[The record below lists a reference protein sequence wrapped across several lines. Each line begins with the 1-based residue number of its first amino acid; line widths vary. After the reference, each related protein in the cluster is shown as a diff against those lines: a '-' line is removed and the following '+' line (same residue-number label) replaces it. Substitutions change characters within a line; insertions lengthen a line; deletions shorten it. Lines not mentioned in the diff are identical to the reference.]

1 MHRPCSIPLSPDCP
15 DPSRLSSGIRYPPA
29 LLLRSALRTAILGL
43 SVSDTPPPAPT
54 GADTGCKVGSDLSYC
69 RLATVPTKVNHL
81 MPW

>member
-43 SVSDTPPPAPT
+43 SVSDTPPRSNRSGHWLQGRFRSVILST
-54 GADTGCKVGSDLSYC
+54 CDSSD
-69 RLATVPTKVNHL
+69 
-81 MPW
+81 